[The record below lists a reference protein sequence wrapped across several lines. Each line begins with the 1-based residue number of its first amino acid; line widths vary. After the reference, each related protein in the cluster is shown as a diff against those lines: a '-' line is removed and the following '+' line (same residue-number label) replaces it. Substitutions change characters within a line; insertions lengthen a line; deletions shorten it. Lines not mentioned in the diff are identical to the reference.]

1 MRTLH
6 RVARTKNGPI
16 RATSTTPPRYIVT
29 TRTLGLQLFLNPQGL
44 ATDSRAE
51 ALEFQAFTDAHERA
65 RKERRSGTW
74 LGLANEELY
83 WHAVTRHE

>member
-1 MRTLH
+1 MRSPH
-6 RVARTKNGPI
+6 RTSIAQNGPI
-16 RATSTTPPRYIVT
+16 RATSAPPPRYIVT
-29 TRTLGLQLFLNPQGL
+29 TQTLGLQLFLNPQGL
-44 ATDSRAE
+44 ATDSRSE

-83 WHAVTRHE
+83 WHAVSAK